1 MVAVARKVLVRL
13 FALTSALGLAYAAWL
28 SWQHLSAAVGLVAF
42 LCFGVAIYSGA
53 DADAKRR
60 LAESLFNVELDEYND
75 EDEERDPSQAFAY
88 ARRFLIQMVIFMAGL
103 ALAYFAWTQGLRVQ
117 AVAGLACFLCFAFS
131 ISSRVEVS
139 RRRDELAIETPVSDD
154 LAELEHEGFTVLHDL
169 HFGADDTVDHLVSGL
184 NGVFLVES
192 TSGKADARQ
201 IGIVKRQALRLQ
213 DELRCFVTP
222 VICAGVRSKPSVQKD
237 VLVAGRGRVAEAIR
251 GHRGNLPVAAE
262 QLARLRANSAAKSLR
277 RAV

>member
-1 MVAVARKVLVRL
+1 MVASARKVLIRL
-13 FALTSALGLAYAAWL
+13 FALASALGLAYVAWL
-28 SWQHLSAAVGLVAF
+28 SGQHLSAAVGLVAF
-42 LCFGVAIYSGA
+42 LCFGVAIYSAA
-53 DADAKRR
+53 DAGSKRK
-60 LAESLFNVELDEYND
+60 LAESLFDVELDEYD
-75 EDEERDPSQAFAY
+75 DGDEERDPSQAFAY
-88 ARRFLIQMVIFMAGL
+88 ARRFLIQMLIFMAGL

-131 ISSRVEVS
+131 VSSRVEVS
-139 RRRDELAIETPVSDD
+139 RRRDELAIETPVSED
-154 LAELEHEGFTVLHDL
+154 LATLEGDGYTVLHDV
-169 HFGADDTVDHLVSGL
+169 HFGADDVVDHLVSGL

-213 DELRCFVTP
+213 DELKCFVTP
-222 VICAGVRSKPSVQKD
+222 VICAGVRTKPSVHKD
-237 VLVAGRGRVAEAIR
+237 VLVAGRGRVAEAVR

-262 QLARLRANSAAKSLR
+262 QLARLRANSAPTPLR